1 MSTQVPLALRGF
13 ILDAPSPKS
22 ARGFRDGAVLIR
34 EGKIAAVGD
43 HEEIRQLPEARDAI
57 WSGGP
62 HHAIVPGLIDLHAHI
77 PQYPVVGRIEESL
90 LPWLQRYIFPREREF
105 RAETAREFAP
115 YFFKELARNGTTLAV
130 LYAAIF
136 EDSCH
141 ECFAAAEAS
150 GSRAIIG
157 KIMMDR
163 GSYGGLEETKIPA
176 LSLEQTRRLIKRWHG
191 AAGGRLGYAVSP
203 RFAIT
208 CTAELMKA
216 AGELAREHG
225 TWIQTHLSENHLEI
239 QTVRELFPDSPDY
252 TSVYAECG
260 LTGPRSIF
268 GHCIHLSE
276 RETSILADSGSLI
289 AHCPTSNLFLRSGIL
304 PWEKITSAEIP
315 FGLGSDVAGGPELSM
330 WRVMRSALESQI
342 ARSFH
347 EKSPIPTPAEIFY
360 QTTLGAAKAL
370 QMDSR
375 IGSIEPGK
383 DADLVVLDLAEVI
396 PSAGGPVLDRDT
408 GAEDLLSLLIHRA
421 GPEATVLTMVQ
432 GRETFSR
439 KASAGGNDHEARH
452 QAR

>member
-1 MSTQVPLALRGF
+1 MNTLPIALRGF
-13 ILDAPSPKS
+13 VLDTPSPKT
-22 ARGFRDGAVLIR
+22 ARGFRDGAVLILN
-34 EGKIAAVGD
+34 GKIAAVGH
-43 HEEIRQLPEARDAI
+43 HEEIRQLPEARDAK

-62 HHAIVPGLIDLHAHI
+62 DRAIVPGLIDLHAHI

-105 RAETAREFAP
+105 RAETARTFAP
-115 YFFKELARNGTTLAV
+115 YFFSELARNGTTLAV

-150 GSRAIIG
+150 GMRAIIG
-157 KIMMDR
+157 KVMMDR
-163 GSYGGLEETKIPA
+163 GSYGGMEDTRIPA
-176 LSLEQTRRLIKRWHG
+176 VSLEQTRRLIERWHG
-191 AAGGRLGYAVSP
+191 TDDDRLGYAVSP

-225 TWIQTHLSENHLEI
+225 TWIQTHLSENHREI

-252 TSVYAECG
+252 TSVYDECG

-268 GHCIHLSE
+268 GHCVHLSE
-276 RETSILADSGSLI
+276 RETAILRDSGSLI
-289 AHCPTSNLFLRSGIL
+289 AHCPTSNLFLRSGIMS
-304 PWEKITSAEIP
+304 WNKITDAGIP
-315 FGLGSDVAGGPELSM
+315 FGLGSDVAGGPELSL

-347 EKSPIPTPAEIFY
+347 GESRIPSSAEIFY

-375 IGSIEPGK
+375 IGSLEPGK
-383 DADLVVLDLAEVI
+383 DADLLVVDLAHII
-396 PSAGGPVLDRDT
+396 PSAGGPLLDEDT
-408 GAEDLLSLLIHRA
+408 APEDLLSLLIHRG
-421 GPEATVLTMVQ
+421 GPEATVSTMVR
-432 GRETFSR
+432 GRETYSR
-439 KASAGGNDHEARH
+439 
-452 QAR
+452 